1 MGSNMP
7 QNKTILIHNLFLRVL
22 APMSPDCVC
31 CIIRSDYDTA
41 LTSIETNRGTIPFES
56 NRLPLRKENR
66 KGYTFGA
73 SPSMSLVTIFVL
85 VVLVPNN
92 VQLVDSFLW
101 TPSWI
106 KQLPRQLG
114 SHVPPPTHS
123 VLDQQVRRKRS
134 SMKGCFPLHSLETIV
149 EYQSDDKYDRGE
161 MHISAAVN
169 EGDTIVYRTGS
180 WYVDGVLV
188 GEEGAVPAYEFCR
201 VETIQLVWTHNCE
214 HGVLRGLAVD
224 VDDGEEQMSLR
235 TPLDDIQFGPEQIIA
250 RISNVVWEPNPHDE
264 DSDAETGSCS
274 IPLHSSI
281 WKEYD
286 ENDDE

>member
-1 MGSNMP
+1 
-7 QNKTILIHNLFLRVL
+7 L
-22 APMSPDCVC
+22 
-31 CIIRSDYDTA
+31 
-41 LTSIETNRGTIPFES
+41 IETNRGIVLFES
-56 NRLPLRKENR
+56 NRLPLRKGSR

-85 VVLVPNN
+85 VLLNN

-101 TPSWI
+101 TPLLI
-106 KQLPRQLG
+106 KQPPSQLG
-114 SHVPPPTHS
+114 SHEPPPRHS
-123 VLDQQVRRKRS
+123 VLDQRARRNRS
-134 SMKGCFPLHSLETIV
+134 FTKGCFALHSQETIV

-188 GEEGAVPAYEFCR
+188 GEEGAVTAYEFCR

-224 VDDGEEQMSLR
+224 FDDGEEQLSLR
-235 TPLDDIQFGPEQIIA
+235 TPLDDVEFGPEQIIA
-250 RISNVVWEPNPHDE
+250 RISDVVWEPNPRDE

-274 IPLHSSI
+274 IPLHSSM
-281 WKEYD
+281 WKEHD